1 MAKASATEKMAKLE
15 PQKKELAK
23 SESAPTVFGRL
34 VVDASIAIAWV
45 HPAQA
50 TPQTTAL
57 LERIGQGTQVVVPA
71 LWPLA
76 IANALLTLERRK
88 KLTADERDVALK
100 ALRALGFT
108 TDHDMSSLAFTE
120 LSTLA
125 QTFALSVYD
134 AAYLELA
141 ARLKL
146 PLACKDGALREAAR
160 QLRVSVV
167 P

>member
-1 MAKASATEKMAKLE
+1 MAKSID
-15 PQKKELAK
+15 
-23 SESAPTVFGRL
+23 RL

-45 HPAQA
+45 HPGQA

-57 LERIGQGTQVVVPA
+57 LDQIGQGTQMVVPA
-71 LWPLA
+71 LWPLE

-88 KLTADERDVALK
+88 KLTTDERDRALK
-100 ALRALGFT
+100 ALQALGFS

-120 LSTLA
+120 LSALA
-125 QTFALSVYD
+125 SAHALSVYD

-141 ARLKL
+141 ARLKV
-146 PLACKDGALREAAR
+146 PLACKDGPLRVAAR
-160 QLRVSVV
+160 QLRVRVV